1 VSPIVR
7 GEGLNSFGLSTG
19 PRSSMT
25 HEMLKN
31 NATGKSSSGNG
42 PAPLNDSAEDIAR
55 DIESVSRLDAV
66 PALLQVVCDVTGMGF
81 AAVARVTDNT
91 WTACAVDDRI
101 HFGLGSGG
109 QLDVHTTLCIEA
121 KARGEPIVIDHAS
134 LDPRYCNHH
143 TPKRYN
149 IESYVSVPI
158 VLPDGR
164 YFGNLCAIDPK
175 PASVSN
181 PRIVGMFEGF
191 ARLIGSQL
199 HTELRHESERT
210 ALRDERTSGELRDQ
224 FIAILGH
231 DLRNPLQAIFAT
243 SELLE
248 RRLTDTVH
256 VNMAARIRASAR
268 RMSALIDDVL
278 DFARARLGGGIGV
291 DIQPV
296 ADIESALSNV
306 VTELQDGKPDRRIQ
320 LDAAIDSPVECDASR
335 TQQVLS
341 NLISNALTHGSPESP
356 VRVSVVTSDTDLIMR
371 VWNDG
376 TPIPAESMAKIFEPF
391 WRQSSD
397 AGRGGLGLGLHI
409 CSQIVRA
416 HGGQLT
422 VTSSA
427 TEGTEFT
434 VRLPLRQV

>member
-1 VSPIVR
+1 
-7 GEGLNSFGLSTG
+7 
-19 PRSSMT
+19 
-25 HEMLKN
+25 MLRN
-31 NATGKSSSGNG
+31 NAMANTSPPSGIDPVG
-42 PAPLNDSAEDIAR
+42 DSAEAISR
-55 DIESVSRLDAV
+55 DVESVTRLDTV
-66 PALLQVVCDVTGMGF
+66 PTLLRVLCDVTGMGF

-101 HFGLGSGG
+101 QFGLGVGG
-109 QLDVHTTLCIEA
+109 QLDVRTTLCIEA
-121 KARGEPIVIDHAS
+121 RASGEPIVIDHAS
-134 LDPRYCNHH
+134 MDPRYRSHP
-143 TPKRYN
+143 TPKQYN

-164 YFGNLCAIDPK
+164 YFGNLCAIDPN
-175 PASVSN
+175 PAAVSN

-191 ARLIGSQL
+191 ARLIAVQL
-199 HTELRHESERT
+199 HSESRRESEAT
-210 ALRDERTSGELRDQ
+210 ALRDERADGELRDQ

-231 DLRNPLQAIFAT
+231 DLRNPLQAISAT

-248 RRLTDTVH
+248 RRLSDAVH
-256 VNMAARIRASAR
+256 VNMAARIRVSAR

-296 ADIESALSNV
+296 ADIEGPLANV

-320 LDAAIDSPVECDASR
+320 LDIAIDSPVECDVGR

-341 NLISNALTHGSPESP
+341 NLISNALTHGSPDSP
-356 VRVSVVTSDTDLIMR
+356 VRVSVATSDTDLIMQ

-376 TPIPAESMAKIFEPF
+376 TPIPAESMAKIFQPF
-391 WRQSSD
+391 WRQSSEI
-397 AGRGGLGLGLHI
+397 GRGGLGLGLHI

-422 VTSSA
+422 VTSGPI
-427 TEGTEFT
+427 EGTEFT
-434 VRLPLRQV
+434 VRLPLRQF

>member
-1 VSPIVR
+1 
-7 GEGLNSFGLSTG
+7 
-19 PRSSMT
+19 
-25 HEMLKN
+25 MLKN
-31 NATGKSSSGNG
+31 ASMGTLSAPGGTASPANG
-42 PAPLNDSAEDIAR
+42 AEEISRA
-55 DIESVSRLDAV
+55 IESVSRLDAV
-66 PALLQVVCDVTGMGF
+66 PALLQVLCDVTGMGF
-81 AAVARVTDNT
+81 AAVARVTEET

-101 HFGLGSGG
+101 QFGLGPGG
-109 QLDVHTTLCIEA
+109 QLDVNTTLCIESR
-121 KARGEPIVIDHAS
+121 ARREPIAIDQAS
-134 LDPRYCNHH
+134 TDPQYRNHH
-143 TPKRYN
+143 TPKLYQ

-158 VLPDGR
+158 VFPDGH
-164 YFGNLCAIDPK
+164 YFGNLCAIHPE
-175 PASVSN
+175 PASVAN
-181 PRIVGMFEGF
+181 PRIIGMFEGF
-191 ARLIGSQL
+191 ARLIGAQL
-199 HTELRHESERT
+199 HGELKRQRELST
-210 ALRDERTSGELRDQ
+210 LRDERASGELRDQ

-291 DIQPV
+291 EIQPV

-320 LDAAIDSPVECDASR
+320 LDIAIDSPVECDVGR

-341 NLISNALTHGSPESP
+341 NLIGNALTHGSPDSP
-356 VRVSVVTSDTDLIMR
+356 VKVHVATTESALVMR
-371 VWNDG
+371 VWNEG
-376 TPIPAESMAKIFEPF
+376 LPIPAENMAKIFEPF
-391 WRQSSD
+391 WRQSSET
-397 AGRGGLGLGLHI
+397 GRGGLGLGLHI

-427 TEGTEFT
+427 AQGTEFT
-434 VRLPLRQV
+434 VRLPLRQS

>member
-1 VSPIVR
+1 
-7 GEGLNSFGLSTG
+7 
-19 PRSSMT
+19 
-25 HEMLKN
+25 MLKDN
-31 NATGKSSSGNG
+31 STVISAARGAMDSGG
-42 PAPLNDSAEDIAR
+42 GSAELGDSTEEISR
-55 DIESVSRLDAV
+55 DIDSVGRLDAV
-66 PALLQVVCDVTGMGF
+66 PTLLRVLCDVTGMGF
-81 AAVARVTDNT
+81 AAVARVTQGT

-101 HFGLGSGG
+101 QFGLRPGG
-109 QLDVHTTLCIEA
+109 QLDVTTTLCLEA
-121 KARGEPIVIDHAS
+121 RATRQPIAIDQAS
-134 LDPRYCNHH
+134 TDPRYCEHQ
-143 TPKRYN
+143 TPKLYR

-158 VLPDGR
+158 VFPDGR
-164 YFGNLCAIDPK
+164 YFGNLCAIHPA
-175 PASVSN
+175 PASVDN
-181 PRIVGMFEGF
+181 PRVIGMFEGF
-191 ARLIGSQL
+191 ARLIGLQL
-199 HTELRHESERT
+199 HSELNRERD
-210 ALRDERTSGELRDQ
+210 ASRLRDERASGELRDQ

-248 RRLTDTVH
+248 RRLTDKVH

-296 ADIESALSNV
+296 ADIEGALSNV

-320 LDAAIDSPVECDASR
+320 LDIAIDAPVECDVGR

-341 NLISNALTHGSPESP
+341 NLIANALTHGSPDSP
-356 VRVSVVTSDTDLIMR
+356 VRVHVATTDSDLVMR

-376 TPIPAESMAKIFEPF
+376 APIPAENIARIFEPF
-391 WRQSSD
+391 WRQSSEP
-397 AGRGGLGLGLHI
+397 GRGGLGLGLHI

-422 VTSSA
+422 VTSNA
-427 TEGTEFT
+427 EQGTEFT
-434 VRLPLRQV
+434 VRLPLRHPPAART

>member
-1 VSPIVR
+1 
-7 GEGLNSFGLSTG
+7 
-19 PRSSMT
+19 
-25 HEMLKN
+25 MLKN
-31 NATGKSSSGNG
+31 NSAGISAARDATSTLAGSAELG
-42 PAPLNDSAEDIAR
+42 DSAEEILR
-55 DIESVSRLDAV
+55 DIESVGRLDAV
-66 PALLQVVCDVTGMGF
+66 PTLLRVLCDVTGMGF
-81 AAVARVTDNT
+81 AAVARVTEGT

-101 HFGLGSGG
+101 QFGIGPGG
-109 QLDVHTTLCIEA
+109 QLDVKTTLCIEA
-121 KARGEPIVIDHAS
+121 RAAREPIAIDQAS
-134 LDPRYCNHH
+134 TDPRYCNHH
-143 TPKRYN
+143 TPKLYQ

-158 VLPDGR
+158 IFPDGR
-164 YFGNLCAIDPK
+164 YFGNLCAIHPA
-175 PASVSN
+175 PASVAN
-181 PRIVGMFEGF
+181 PRVIGMFEGF

-199 HTELRHESERT
+199 HSELNRERDAST
-210 ALRDERTSGELRDQ
+210 LRDERASGELRDQ

-291 DIQPV
+291 EIQPV
-296 ADIESALSNV
+296 ADIESALANV

-320 LDAAIDSPVECDASR
+320 LDIAVNAPVECDVGR

-341 NLISNALTHGSPESP
+341 NLIGNALTHGSPDSP
-356 VRVSVVTSDTDLIMR
+356 VKIHVATTDSDLVMR

-376 TPIPAESMAKIFEPF
+376 VPIPEENIAKIFEPF
-391 WRQSSD
+391 WRQSSET
-397 AGRGGLGLGLHI
+397 GRGGLGLGLHI

-416 HGGQLT
+416 HGGQLN

-427 TEGTEFT
+427 AQGTEFT
-434 VRLPLRQV
+434 ARLPLRHPSPARA